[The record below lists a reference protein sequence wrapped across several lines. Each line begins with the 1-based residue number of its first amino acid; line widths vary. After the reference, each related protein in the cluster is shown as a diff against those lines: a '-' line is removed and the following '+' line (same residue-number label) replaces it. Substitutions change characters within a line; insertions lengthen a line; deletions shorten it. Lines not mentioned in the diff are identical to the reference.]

1 MTQKIK
7 DTIIG
12 TAVVCIACDS
22 TGKRGVVGG
31 VAAILMGYCISFFV
45 AGEDHG

>member
-12 TAVVCIACDS
+12 TAVVCIAFA
-22 TGKRGVVGG
+22 TIPTTL
-31 VAAILMGYCISFFV
+31 AILVWMLGV
-45 AGEDHG
+45 

>member
-12 TAVVCIACDS
+12 TALVIGVFACIPVSFALLCYLA
-22 TGKRGVVGG
+22 G
-31 VAAILMGYCISFFV
+31 VA
-45 AGEDHG
+45 